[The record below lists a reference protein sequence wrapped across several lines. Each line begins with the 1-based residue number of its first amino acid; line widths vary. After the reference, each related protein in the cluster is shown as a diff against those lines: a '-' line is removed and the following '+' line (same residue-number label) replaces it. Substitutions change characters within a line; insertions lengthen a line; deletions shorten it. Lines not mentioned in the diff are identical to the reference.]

1 MGGDNFPKIRCH
13 QRTQGKFAH
22 LPNHKILGVDGS
34 KGMFIRLL
42 DHFLQVTDELIFSNV
57 NGESAGG
64 IIKNPTENC
73 ENII

>member
-1 MGGDNFPKIRCH
+1 
-13 QRTQGKFAH
+13 
-22 LPNHKILGVDGS
+22 
-34 KGMFIRLL
+34 MFIRLL

-73 ENII
+73 EDII